1 ATGWIESRANELL
14 AAGLS
19 GVKTLPRD
27 VARHGA
33 ERWDFVGQYVKALGT
48 VVDMNAIA
56 ASGLNLGVDPMGGS
70 ALAVWDALAAEY
82 GLDLEIVNRDQ
93 DPGFAFMP
101 PDHDGKIR
109 MDCSSKAA
117 MANLLHIK
125 DRCDLAFG
133 NDPDADRHGIV
144 DKAGLM
150 NPNHYLA
157 VCIDYLLTH
166 RPDWPAGLKV
176 GKTLVSSSIID
187 RVVAGLGRT
196 LFEVPVGFKW
206 FVDGLHNATLAFG
219 GEESAGA
226 SFLTKAG
233 EPWST
238 DKDGIIL
245 CLLAA
250 EIRAVTGKLPSEY
263 YAELT
268 GKYGEPVYR
277 RVDSPATA
285 EQKQKLKRLKPED
298 LSFDILAGDPVLS
311 CLTHAEG
318 NGAAIGGIKV
328 TTKNGWF
335 AVRPSGTEDLCKVYG
350 ESFVGEEH
358 LQQMLEQATSLL

>member
-1 ATGWIESRANELL
+1 YVGKDTHALSGPALDTVLEVLAGNDVVIRIDAMDGFTPTPLVSHAILQHNRGRSEELTDGLIITPSHNPPEDGGIKYNGPDGGPADTNATGWIESRANELL

-19 GVKTLPRD
+19 GVKTLPWD

-93 DPGFAFMP
+93 NPSFAFMP

-117 MANLLHIK
+117 MANLLNIK
-125 DRCDLAFG
+125 DRFDLAFG

-166 RPDWPAGLKV
+166 RPDWP
-176 GKTLVSSSIID
+176 
-187 RVVAGLGRT
+187 
-196 LFEVPVGFKW
+196 
-206 FVDGLHNATLAFG
+206 
-219 GEESAGA
+219 
-226 SFLTKAG
+226 
-233 EPWST
+233 
-238 DKDGIIL
+238 
-245 CLLAA
+245 
-250 EIRAVTGKLPSEY
+250 
-263 YAELT
+263 
-268 GKYGEPVYR
+268 
-277 RVDSPATA
+277 
-285 EQKQKLKRLKPED
+285 
-298 LSFDILAGDPVLS
+298 
-311 CLTHAEG
+311 
-318 NGAAIGGIKV
+318 
-328 TTKNGWF
+328 
-335 AVRPSGTEDLCKVYG
+335 
-350 ESFVGEEH
+350 
-358 LQQMLEQATSLL
+358 